1 MKADILKTKT
11 KQRSK
16 QKALL
21 LIAFLAAAL
30 ITGTFLS
37 ERKTL
42 QSQFPLGADAVCF
55 RDTGQYQDVVSYK
68 YAGRIYVPY
77 GRRKEG
83 WGKPG
88 SRELDRCVGYV
99 ESNDSAPEKPVKDEG
114 TADSGLRIYTL
125 KGDDDHN
132 FLMEYVETGLMDEP
146 TYLRAVDTKGEDA
159 GQVGLPDYV
168 EPEGA
173 DVMASV
179 WK

>member
-1 MKADILKTKT
+1 M
-11 KQRSK
+11 
-16 QKALL
+16 
-21 LIAFLAAAL
+21 
-30 ITGTFLS
+30 
-37 ERKTL
+37 
-42 QSQFPLGADAVCF
+42 CF

-68 YAGRIYVPY
+68 YGGRIYVPY
-77 GRRKEG
+77 DRRKES

-99 ESNDSAPEKPVKDEG
+99 EGNDFAPEKPVRDEDA
-114 TADSGLRIYTL
+114 ADSGVRIYTL

-168 EPEGA
+168 EPEEA
-173 DVMASV
+173 DVMASI